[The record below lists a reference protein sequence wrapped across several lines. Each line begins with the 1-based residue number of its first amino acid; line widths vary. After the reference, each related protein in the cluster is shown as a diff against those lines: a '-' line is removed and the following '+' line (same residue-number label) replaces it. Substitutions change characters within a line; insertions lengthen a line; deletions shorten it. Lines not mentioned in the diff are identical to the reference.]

1 MPAFQETWR
10 SNFASLLCRRCVPWS
25 QPFLQLGQAPF
36 GVCADDFSGAP
47 GAYETGGIN
56 HQNYRIIMNYGW
68 FIIALLTSKMFR
80 ILSGWQAVRGLL
92 QSVSLE
98 DTEDCGNSLCGRSR
112 NMCKPRAATAQM
124 VRWPQEEL
132 RLAAIQA
139 LKEAVQS
146 SQWVHVT
153 WTYRWTT
160 SQTNIGN
167 AFETESA
174 SNLYICFESVG
185 PGDKSVGSK
194 RRLADGMPGMKPCLW
209 LRDCRL
215 HFVTSYEPH
224 IIFVQIGV
232 FICTYIL
239 AYLWMSMDIYGYL
252 WIF

>member
-1 MPAFQETWR
+1 MPALQETWR

-36 GVCADDFSGAP
+36 GVCADGFSGAP

-56 HQNYRIIMNYGW
+56 HQNYRIIMKYRW

-98 DTEDCGNSLCGRSR
+98 DTEDCGNSLCGWSR

-139 LKEAVQS
+139 LKEAAQS

-153 WTYRWTT
+153 WTYVDNQSDRHWKCIW
-160 SQTNIGN
+160 NWIR
-167 AFETESA
+167 
-174 SNLYICFESVG
+174 LESVY
-185 PGDKSVGSK
+185 P
-194 RRLADGMPGMKPCLW
+194 LW
-209 LRDCRL
+209 VSWTWRQ
-215 HFVTSYEPH
+215 TM
-224 IIFVQIGV
+224 VQNAG
-232 FICTYIL
+232 
-239 AYLWMSMDIYGYL
+239 
-252 WIF
+252 